1 MKRLPAVSMLLI
13 VTLTML
19 VVPTSSLAV
28 TNKLIL
34 QIEGMT

>member
-1 MKRLPAVSMLLI
+1 MKRLTAVSMLLI

-19 VVPTSSLAV
+19 VVSTSSLAV

-34 QIEGMT
+34 QVEGMT

>member
-1 MKRLPAVSMLLI
+1 MKKLPAISMLFI
-13 VTLTML
+13 ITLTML
-19 VVPTSSLAV
+19 VVSTSSLAV